1 MIFIQKCWD
10 RGRRALKDTT
20 APSRQCLVHHTTC
33 IFSRVVH
40 TFNPISLH
48 TSAFT
53 KYVRRDNKSRQVT
66 QVFLSHLYLPMLLNF
81 PRHEFYSIPQLD
93 HCEIS
98 HLSNKNS
105 NLLQWPQPIFYQIRN
120 TLCVQ
125 KLTQDTWSPFLP
137 LYCFPFSI
145 STLIEC
151 GTSPST
157 MCLQDFRIW
166 DTFDDDVSPSTM
178 SWKEIRSLWDPE
190 GTRRWR
196 IWFGIGIEAVI
207 IYIYISAPWKK

>member
-178 SWKEIRSLWDPE
+178 SWKGIRSLWDPE